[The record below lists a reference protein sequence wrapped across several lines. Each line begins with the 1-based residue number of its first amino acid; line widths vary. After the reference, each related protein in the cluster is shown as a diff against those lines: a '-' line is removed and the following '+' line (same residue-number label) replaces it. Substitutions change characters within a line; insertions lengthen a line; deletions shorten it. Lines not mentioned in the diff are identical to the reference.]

1 MQRRDSKAP
10 DDVRTVLQESLSQ
23 VQSAA
28 PRRPP
33 ELAQAIAAA
42 VAKIKTNS
50 LPPAECLQVLKRA
63 CELEGS
69 PNLICA
75 ALMSFERLMPL
86 CYFAGPAA
94 EEAENTEAGTAPRS
108 LMDLVIDVVCNCSEQ
123 ARDDVQLRLVG
134 AISIAVTSPT
144 CEVHGK
150 SLIRAVSTCFKVY
163 KNSTNASNQQVSKDA
178 LMRIALLLIQI
189 ASSSQLGN
197 GPATVPLASTPTQR
211 MRPEKVVQKL
221 EGGGEMAS
229 WVMVPNPTD
238 GIKNEWVGSYL
249 DNLIEQVVVT
259 SASALSKRADLRPS
273 EVEEGAPKILSL
285 QLRDALQVLLSFSKQ
300 TMKDPIAGQ
309 LEKQFLR
316 SKRISLEMIFC
327 MLDAADDVFMLGEH
341 CVRILTQTLCLALI
355 KNSVSSLPDVFEVSF
370 NIFLTLVAKC
380 RAHMKREIGV
390 FVTQVL
396 LQILTSGNST
406 YQHKQAALNTIVRM
420 CMDAPT
426 AIEFFLNF
434 DCHLESDN
442 VFEIIVERL
451 SQIAQGKY
459 MASEHS
465 SLIDPQQEGELKVQ
479 ALTALVK
486 LSGALADW
494 AHTMPAGAADDP
506 DALPFVMER
515 RKRKLA
521 LKRAVEKFNLKPKK
535 GMVDLLEGGF
545 IIDTPESL
553 AELFCKQNT
562 GLDKTVVGD
571 YLGENKPFNM
581 SVLQA
586 LIDSQNFKELGV
598 DGALRQVLTSFRLP
612 GEAQKIDRIIDGF
625 SKKYCQDNPGAFR
638 NSDTAHILAFSVMML
653 QTDLHSSQIKNK
665 MTPAA
670 FVSNNRGIDDGK
682 DLQKEYLE
690 GLYAAVQANP
700 FSLKEDDDA
709 RTRLASQ
716 QAQTVAQKMQLFCQ
730 ERDEI
735 VSAATTKLMMP
746 VTQRRDTPYVAARI
760 AEHACPTFSSACWPL
775 LAAFTTVLQEVDE
788 QTEPGIMEL
797 CVEGLKLCVR
807 VTARFDMH
815 TKRDAVVSA
824 LAMFTYLM
832 TLKEIKQKNV
842 ECIKALFNI
851 ALTDGGH
858 LANSW
863 QHVLQCLSRLEQLQL
878 ISNKAQPDFQY
889 FQAGGAS
896 ASTKQVAPARNL
908 SAAGITTLLA
918 TGNDEQVEQLNS
930 LSVMSQV
937 DSALIDRLFVSS
949 ANLDASAIVSF
960 VVQLVRVSRDE
971 LEIDSKPR
979 VFSLHKLVEVGDYNM
994 NRPSTVWAQ
1003 IWEPLSQH
1011 LVEVAQRPNKNV
1023 NMYAIDSLRQ
1033 LATRFLDKDEPC
1045 PDEIRMVILKPFEV
1059 MITSTRMSD
1068 ESKSYV
1074 VDAVLNIVQS
1084 RTKGKTGWKAV
1095 LRILEAV
1102 SWAIKNDEIIQR
1114 AFTAVTAGLKP
1125 LFEEHFQESMQTI
1138 CAFAKC
1144 QASVATSLEAIKCLQ
1159 LAANFISSAQ
1169 RSAASAVA
1177 EVGSQFF
1184 SILKYLADSVWDQ
1197 RKDVRGAALET
1208 LFEILCE
1215 HTSFLDGSGWEC
1227 VLTDVIEPLFK
1238 GLHDQLKMEG
1248 AEQTAPVYLAALKA
1262 FSRLFEVSLL
1272 SVFFQQ
1278 PSVLTRALVPLERA
1292 VRQETEAVTNAAVA
1306 NAARECL
1313 RVAAT
1318 CASKQTGMDKAS
1330 TSILETAAKALLQNG
1345 SSGDKD
1351 HP

>member
-1 MQRRDSKAP
+1 M
-10 DDVRTVLQESLSQ
+10 
-23 VQSAA
+23 SARSMGI
-28 PRRPP
+28 PTSD
-33 ELAQAIAAA
+33 E
-42 VAKIKTNS
+42 
-50 LPPAECLQVLKRA
+50 A
-63 CELEGS
+63 C
-69 PNLICA
+69 A
-75 ALMSFERLMPL
+75 
-86 CYFAGPAA
+86 
-94 EEAENTEAGTAPRS
+94 
-108 LMDLVIDVVCNCSEQ
+108 
-123 ARDDVQLRLVG
+123 
-134 AISIAVTSPT
+134 
-144 CEVHGK
+144 
-150 SLIRAVSTCFKVY
+150 
-163 KNSTNASNQQVSKDA
+163 
-178 LMRIALLLIQI
+178 
-189 ASSSQLGN
+189 
-197 GPATVPLASTPTQR
+197 
-211 MRPEKVVQKL
+211 
-221 EGGGEMAS
+221 
-229 WVMVPNPTD
+229 MV
-238 GIKNEWVGSYL
+238 E
-249 DNLIEQVVVT
+249 
-259 SASALSKRADLRPS
+259 
-273 EVEEGAPKILSL
+273 
-285 QLRDALQVLLSFSKQ
+285 
-300 TMKDPIAGQ
+300 
-309 LEKQFLR
+309 
-316 SKRISLEMIFC
+316 
-327 MLDAADDVFMLGEH
+327 
-341 CVRILTQTLCLALI
+341 TLCLALV
-355 KNSVSSLPDVFEVSF
+355 KNSVSSLPDVFEISF

-406 YQHKQAALNTIVRM
+406 YQHKQAALNTIARM

-426 AIEFFLNF
+426 AIEFFINF

-442 VFEIIVERL
+442 VWEIIVERL

-459 MASEHS
+459 MNSEHT
-465 SLIDPQQEGELKVQ
+465 SLIDPQQEAELKVL

-486 LSGALADW
+486 LSAGLADW
-494 AHTMPAGAADDP
+494 ACRMPVGVANDP
-506 DALPFVMER
+506 DALSLIMER

-521 LKRAVEKFNLKPKK
+521 LKRAVEKFNIKPKK

-545 IIDTPESL
+545 ISDTPDSF
-553 AELFCKQNT
+553 AEFICKENT

-598 DGALRQVLTSFRLP
+598 DGALRQLLASFRLP

-625 SKKYCQDNPGAFR
+625 SKKYCQDNPTSFR

-682 DLQKEYLE
+682 NLPQEYLE

-716 QAQTVAQKMQLFCQ
+716 QAQTVAQKMQLFGQ
-730 ERDEI
+730 ERDEMI
-735 VSAATTKLMMP
+735 SSATHALMMP
-746 VTQRRDTPYVAARI
+746 VTQRKDTPYVSARV
-760 AEHACPTFSSACWPL
+760 AEHASPTFSAACWPL
-775 LAAFTTVLQEVDE
+775 LAAFTTVLQDVDE

-842 ECIKALFNI
+842 ECIKALLNI

-858 LANSW
+858 LATSW

-878 ISNKAQPDFQY
+878 ISNKSQPDFQY

-896 ASTKQVAPARNL
+896 ASSKQAAPARNL

-918 TGNDEQVEQLNS
+918 TGNDEQVEQANS

-937 DSALIDRLFVSS
+937 DSALIDRLFTSS
-949 ANLDASAIVSF
+949 SNLDASAIVSF

-994 NRPSTVWAQ
+994 SRPSTVWAQ

-1023 NMYAIDSLRQ
+1023 SMYAVDSLRQ
-1033 LATRFLDKDEPC
+1033 LATRFFDKDEPC
-1045 PDEIRMVILKPFEV
+1045 PEEIRMAVLRPFEV
-1059 MITSTRMSD
+1059 MITSTRMG
-1068 ESKSYV
+1068 EETKSYV
-1074 VDAVLNIVQS
+1074 VDAVLYIVQS
-1084 RTKGKTGWKAV
+1084 RTQRIKAGWKAV

-1102 SWAIKNDEIIQR
+1102 SWAIKNEEVIQR
-1114 AFTAVTAGLKP
+1114 AFTAVTAGLRL

-1159 LAANFISSAQ
+1159 LAASSISSAH
-1169 RSAASAVA
+1169 RAGASAVA
-1177 EVGSQFF
+1177 EPGSQFF

-1215 HTSFLDGSGWEC
+1215 QTTFLDGSGWEC
-1227 VLTDVIEPLFK
+1227 VMTDVIEPLFK

-1248 AEQTAPVYLAALKA
+1248 AEQVAPVYLAALKA

-1278 PSVLTRALVPLERA
+1278 PPVLTRALAPLQRA
-1292 VRQETEAVTNAAVA
+1292 VRQETEAVTDAAVA

-1313 RVAAT
+1313 RVATT
-1318 CASKQTGMDKAS
+1318 CASKIPGMGKAS
-1330 TSILETAAKALLQNG
+1330 TSILEAAAKELLQNG
-1345 SSGDKD
+1345 GSR
-1351 HP
+1351 